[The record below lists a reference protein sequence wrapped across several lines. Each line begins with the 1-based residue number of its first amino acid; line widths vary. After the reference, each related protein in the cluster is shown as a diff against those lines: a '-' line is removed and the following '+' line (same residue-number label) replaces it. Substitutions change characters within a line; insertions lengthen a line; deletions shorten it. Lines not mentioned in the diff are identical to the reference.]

1 MYMYSRVERR
11 RVGPRALLH
20 ALHHY
25 PLQKIILADF
35 NLAVSTLT
43 AKTAKF
49 KSLLIFQLY
58 GSCSVAELLN
68 SITSLII
75 FYLSYTLRLCL
86 LLACFKDNTVQ
97 QTFCA
102 STSLQ
107 NWLPVTNV
115 LAGKWST
122 HELSHL

>member
-1 MYMYSRVERR
+1 M
-11 RVGPRALLH
+11 GPRALLH

-25 PLQKIILADF
+25 ALHKIILADF
-35 NLAVSTLT
+35 NLAVSTPT

-58 GSCSVAELLN
+58 GSCSVAEFLN

-75 FYLSYTLRLCL
+75 FYLSYTLKLCL

-97 QTFCA
+97 QTFVR
-102 STSLQ
+102 
-107 NWLPVTNV
+107 P
-115 LAGKWST
+115 
-122 HELSHL
+122 HLCKNGCQSQMC